1 MEGFGGFYGQTSLH
15 PLALAVVLIL
25 CVATFVIRARVGL
38 APLMVAA
45 TTLPMA
51 QRIIVAGADFTLMRV
66 LLLAYLVRIFAKG
79 ENKDLKWNPVDT
91 AIVLWT
97 LAGVIVMTIHFGTTS
112 ALINR
117 VGWAFDILVAY
128 FAVRC
133 LVRQIEDVLSL
144 AKIIAIVSIPIAAFF
159 AVETTTHRNL
169 FSIFGGVP
177 AETVM
182 REGKFRCQG
191 AFAHPIL
198 AGTFWASTLPMMFML
213 WRREG
218 THRLA
223 MLGTA
228 AAFVIIY
235 ACSSSTPMLS
245 AAVAFGGLALFPY
258 RFQRRRMWIGL
269 IIVLTIIHFSMK
281 QPVWHLMSR
290 VDLVGGSTGWHRFVI
305 FDAFIN
311 HFDRWYATGDHDPQ
325 SWGVWEMRDITNQFI
340 LEGLRGGLL
349 TLLCYVL
356 LLVRCFASV
365 GKALTGIEHLKDR
378 TAEKVIWLIGVTML
392 VHTFTFFGVSY
403 FGQMTAILYIH
414 FGLAGALVT
423 QIMPNLVNAPGAP
436 PPPEPAAPGRPGRA
450 GRRRPGRLA
459 PAARNRSERRA

>member
-1 MEGFGGFYGQTSLH
+1 MEGFGSFYGQTSLH
-15 PLALAVVLIL
+15 PLALAVVIIL
-25 CVATFVIRARVGL
+25 CLITFSVARRLAL

-45 TTLPMA
+45 TVLPMS
-51 QRIIVAGADFTLMRV
+51 QRIIIAGADFTLMRV
-66 LLLAYLVRIFAKG
+66 LLLAYLVRVFAKG

-117 VGWAFDILVAY
+117 IGWAFDILVAY

-133 LVRQIEDVLSL
+133 LVRQLEDVLSL

-198 AGTFWASTLPMMFML
+198 AGTFWASTLPLMWML
-213 WRREG
+213 WRQEG
-218 THRLA
+218 AHRLA
-223 MLGTA
+223 LLGTA
-228 AAFVIIY
+228 ATLVIIY

-245 AAVAFGGLALFPY
+245 AAVAAGGLALFPY
-258 RFQRRRMWIGL
+258 RFKRRKMWIGL
-269 IIVLTIIHFSMK
+269 LISLVILHFTMK

-290 VDLVGGSTGWHRFVI
+290 VDLVGGSTGWHRYVI

-311 HFDRWYATGDHDPQ
+311 FFDRWWVSGDHDPQ

-349 TLLCYVL
+349 TLLCFVL
-356 LLVRCFASV
+356 LLVRSFAAV
-365 GKALTGIEHLKDR
+365 GKALTAIEPLKDR
-378 TAEKVIWLIGVTML
+378 VAEKVIWLIGVTLL

-423 QIMPNLVNAPGAP
+423 QIAPNLVNAGAP
-436 PPPEPAAPGRPGRA
+436 PPAEPEPTRPGR
-450 GRRRPGRLA
+450 GRSRPFA
-459 PAARNRSERRA
+459 PAPRGRSERRA